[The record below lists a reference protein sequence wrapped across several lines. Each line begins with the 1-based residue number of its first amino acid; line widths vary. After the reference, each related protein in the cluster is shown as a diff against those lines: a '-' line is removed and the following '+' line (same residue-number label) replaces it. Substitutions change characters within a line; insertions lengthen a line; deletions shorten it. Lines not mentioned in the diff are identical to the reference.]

1 MANKI
6 YSLKDR
12 LEMQRTQQM
21 QVGTIYNIMS
31 VDRIVEFTDKKT
43 GEIRKAV
50 VVLCDDGAMYYLPN
64 TIANAYLQEVAEN
77 GEEVTKALFEGH
89 SFRCEEFTAKR
100 YGTKGKTIHQI
111 S

>member
-1 MANKI
+1 MAKN
-6 YSLKDR
+6 YSLKER

-21 QVGTIYNIMS
+21 KVGTIYNITN
-31 VDRIVEFTDKKT
+31 VDSIIEFTDKKT

-50 VVLCDDGAMYYLPN
+50 VVACDDGAVYYLPN

-77 GEEVTKALFEGH
+77 DEEATKALFEGH
-89 SFRCEEFTAKR
+89 SFRCEEFTARR
-100 YGTKGKTIHQI
+100 YGTTGKTLHQI

>member
-21 QVGTIYNIMS
+21 QVGTIYNITH
-31 VDRIVEFTDKKT
+31 VDRVVEFPDKKT
-43 GEIRKAV
+43 GEIRRAV
-50 VVLCDDGAMYYLPN
+50 VVACDDGAMYYLPN

-77 GEEVTKALFEGH
+77 GEAATDALFEGH
-89 SFRCEEFTAKR
+89 SFRCEEFTAR
-100 YGTKGKTIHQI
+100 SYGTKGKTLHQL